1 MSEWKECKLKDIA
14 EIQTGPFGSQLH
26 KSDYVSVGVPC
37 IMPTIIGSHLD
48 LSTDGIARIKE
59 EDAIRLSKH
68 IVHTGDIV
76 YARRGDI
83 EKCAYIKDSQNGWFC
98 GTGCLKV
105 YNFKDNVLP
114 LYIAYQLST
123 DRCKKL
129 ISKNAVGTTMPNL
142 NTTILGDISL
152 FVPQLQTQ
160 QNIASILSSLDDKI
174 AVNRRICE
182 NLEAQAQ
189 ALFKHWFIDFA
200 PFKDG
205 KFVESELGMIPEGWK
220 VGKLSDLGDIICG
233 KTPSKANKLYYG
245 GNVPFIKIPD
255 MHGNMF
261 VINSEDNLSNEGS
274 NSQLNKLI
282 PEFSIMVSCIA
293 TVGLV
298 SMNTKPS
305 HTNQQINTIVPYVPS
320 YRYYIYE
327 NLKLREKE
335 LLLLGSSGTT
345 TYNVNTKTFSSLKIL
360 MPDLK
365 VIEDFDKSIKYHFEE
380 TLNLYQE
387 NLRLSTLR
395 DTLLPKLMSGQIK
408 V

>member
-1 MSEWKECKLKDIA
+1 MSEWKECTLGEVLILKRGYDLPHSEMKEGNIPVAGSNGIIGNHNVATDI
-14 EIQTGPFGSQLH
+14 E
-26 KSDYVSVGVPC
+26 PC
-37 IMPTIIGSHLD
+37 ITVGRSGSAGSTFYYNKAWAHNTTLYID
-48 LSTDGIARIKE
+48 DFRGNSPKYLYYLLLS
-59 EDAIRLSKH
+59 
-68 IVHTGDIV
+68 
-76 YARRGDI
+76 
-83 EKCAYIKDSQNGWFC
+83 
-98 GTGCLKV
+98 
-105 YNFKDNVLP
+105 LP
-114 LYIAYQLST
+114 L
-123 DRCKKL
+123 KKMAGGSAVPSLNRNHIHPLL
-129 ISKNAVGTTMPNL
+129 IKFPT
-142 NTTILGDISL
+142 SL
-152 FVPQLQTQ
+152 ETQ
-160 QNIASILSSLDDKI
+160 HRIASILSSLDDKI

-200 PFKDG
+200 PFKNG

>member
-1 MSEWKECKLKDIA
+1 MSEWKE
-14 EIQTGPFGSQLH
+14 
-26 KSDYVSVGVPC
+26 V
-37 IMPTIIGSHLD
+37 
-48 LSTDGIARIKE
+48 R
-59 EDAIRLSKH
+59 
-68 IVHTGDIV
+68 
-76 YARRGDI
+76 
-83 EKCAYIKDSQNGWFC
+83 
-98 GTGCLKV
+98 
-105 YNFKDNVLP
+105 
-114 LYIAYQLST
+114 
-123 DRCKKL
+123 
-129 ISKNAVGTTMPNL
+129 
-142 NTTILGDISL
+142 LGDICEIFAGGDAPKGRISKTKTEQYNIPIYSNGITEEGLYGYTDKAKVYVPATTITARGTIGVVFKRKVPYFPIVRLISL
-152 FVPQLQTQ
+152 IGDKNIINSDFLYYSLRNTYISGEGSVQAQLTVPMISNYIVTIPSLTTQ
-160 QNIASILSSLDDKI
+160 HRIASILSSLDDKI